1 LEAIVVTEIPYRVA
15 LIVGAGS
22 VIGASLACDSCEG

>member
-1 LEAIVVTEIPYRVA
+1 MTEILYRVA

-22 VIGASLACDSCEG
+22 DISASLAGGLAAAA